1 LDCPDNYDPANPR
14 TDVSGREVGWI
25 PVTMQINDDTLEP
38 SGAWICQIMTGTVHD
53 KVLLSFSGT
62 AGRIYALEGQI

>member
-1 LDCPDNYDPANPR
+1 M
-14 TDVSGREVGWI
+14 GWT

-38 SGAWICQIMTGTVHD
+38 SGAWIYQIMTGTVHD

-62 AGRIYALEGQI
+62 AGLIYALEGQI